1 MDICIRI
8 GKSLCCSPE
17 TITTLLIGY
26 IPVQNVVQSLS
37 HVQLFVISWTAACQ
51 ASLSFTISRS
61 LLRLMSIDSVMPSI
75 HLILCHPILLLP
87 SVFPSI
93 KVFPY
98 ESPLHI
104 RWPNYWS
111 FNIRPSSEYSGLISF
126 RIDWFNL
133 LVIKGTLKSILQHH
147 SSKASVLQCSAF
159 FMVQFTHPYIT
170 TGKTISLT
178 RWTFVG
184 KVMSLLF
191 NMLSSF

>member
-1 MDICIRI
+1 MIHTCVR
-8 GKSLCCSPE
+8 LCGTPC
-17 TITTLLIGY
+17 
-26 IPVQNVVQSLS
+26 
-37 HVQLFVISWTAACQ
+37 TAAHQ
-51 ASLSFTISRS
+51 ASLSFTVSRS
-61 LLRLMSIDSVMPSI
+61 LLRLMSIDSVMPPI

-98 ESPLHI
+98 ESPLHV

-111 FNIRPSSEYSGLISF
+111 FSIRPSREYSGLISF
-126 RIDWFNL
+126 KIDWFNL
-133 LVIKGTLKSILQHH
+133 LVIKRTLKNILQHH

-159 FMVQFTHPYIT
+159 FMVQLTHPYMT
-170 TGKTISLT
+170 AGKTIALT

-184 KVMSLLF
+184 KVTSLFF